1 MEIKRKNFCYIKE
14 NLTKVKVIYTDMDG
28 TLTDPEGCI
37 FTAPSGKLTLIPIE
51 AVFHVLQKKIDV
63 VIVSG
68 RTHSQLREN
77 ARILGF
83 KNFIA
88 ESGCEIVYDLGKKVI
103 YNIGDIKIEKGKSPR
118 QIIEE
123 SGAVEL
129 LFSRFPG
136 KIRYYYPWADEV
148 RNNVILVGNIPVKD
162 ANLLLKEHGF
172 SNLRLNDNGK
182 VPPEKDFPAPHCYH
196 LIPSATSKR
205 SAVARDKKIRRLKR
219 EQLVGI
225 GESVEDVEIADE
237 VGVYFVVKNGLENNP
252 GLSEIIKKKE
262 NVFVLDKA
270 MGLGWAQAIQIL
282 EQMGKI

>member
-148 RNNVILVGNIPVKD
+148 RNNVILVGNIPVRD
-162 ANLLLKEHGF
+162 ANLLLKE
-172 SNLRLNDNGK
+172 
-182 VPPEKDFPAPHCYH
+182 
-196 LIPSATSKR
+196 
-205 SAVARDKKIRRLKR
+205 
-219 EQLVGI
+219 Q
-225 GESVEDVEIADE
+225 SVEDVEIADE